1 MKPRVN
7 KQYKFYEDFSVYL
20 LKNELAICV
29 RTRVGKMSPPKNESV
44 FVSFLYWKRGL
55 LEYSIEFSKC
65 F

>member
-29 RTRVGKMSPPKNESV
+29 RTRVGKMSPS
-44 FVSFLYWKRGL
+44 L
-55 LEYSIEFSKC
+55 
-65 F
+65 